1 MHQCSEE
8 KVGTFM
14 LHGNPLERRD
24 KVVRSELLPGPQ
36 PLFPT
41 SDGRQR
47 QSKHILPSV
56 QTGIWLV
63 WVFGSDEAV
72 D

>member
-24 KVVRSELLPGPQ
+24 KVVCSGLLPGPQ

-41 SDGRQR
+41 SDVRQR
-47 QSKHILPSV
+47 QLKHSLSSV
-56 QTGIWLV
+56 QTGTWLV
-63 WVFGSDEAV
+63 WVFGSDESV
-72 D
+72 G